1 VAWGSPGAV
10 EGDLNVPQGVLVARP
25 WCVSQ
30 GAAQQFAMEGVQE
43 GPCNLLAGPQSR
55 EVL

>member
-1 VAWGSPGAV
+1 MAWGSPGAV

-30 GAAQQFAMEGVQE
+30 GAAQQFATEGVQE